1 MCCAPALNKLRL
13 AMMAM
18 MAMIT
23 MTMKMITN
31 TEVEDNRVQRGSLV
45 AVVAAEVKAAGW
57 DPLSAQSAGYDVL
70 SLVEVFGYDA
80 VASSGC
86 DVSFILVSCVPLLLH
101 ALRCTCSNLSP
112 TFFCSVMAP
121 TCT

>member
-1 MCCAPALNKLRL
+1 
-13 AMMAM
+13 
-18 MAMIT
+18 
-23 MTMKMITN
+23 MKKDGFT
-31 TEVEDNRVQRGSLV
+31 
-45 AVVAAEVKAAGW
+45 AAEVKAAGW

-101 ALRCTCSNLSP
+101 ALRCTCFNLPP